1 MKDVNSLKGIHGV
14 GTMQSRKK
22 RSIPRVQ
29 SSTYL
34 DLYMLN
40 KEKERLLK
48 EDKKLSMRKDDIKR
62 RLEDIE
68 QETTKLQGD
77 EAVVKP
83 AATAANK
90 SSSGSAFAQ
99 TNGVR
104 KEFRTMALSY

>member
-48 EDKKLSMRKDDIKR
+48 EDRKLSMRKDDIKR
-62 RLEDIE
+62 RLEEIE
-68 QETTKLQGD
+68 QETNKLKESEATVKAGGD
-77 EAVVKP
+77 R
-83 AATAANK
+83 
-90 SSSGSAFAQ
+90 SSSGRTFAQ
-99 TNGVR
+99 TNGAK
-104 KEFRTMALSY
+104 KEFKTMALSY

>member
-48 EDKKLSMRKDDIKR
+48 EDKKLSMRKDVRK
-62 RLEDIE
+62 RLEEIE
-68 QETTKLQGD
+68 HEMNKIQEAESTTK
-77 EAVVKP
+77 
-83 AATAANK
+83 ATK
-90 SSSGSAFAQ
+90 STRFSGRTFAQ
-99 TNGVR
+99 TNGTK
-104 KEFRTMALSY
+104 KEFKTMALTY

>member
-14 GTMQSRKK
+14 GTMQSKKK

-34 DLYMLN
+34 DLYMLD

-48 EDKKLSMRKDDIKR
+48 EDAKLSMRRDDIRK

-68 QETTKLQGD
+68 FEMNKMRGAD
-77 EAVVKP
+77 VAVKARADVVP
-83 AATAANK
+83 FGRTL
-90 SSSGSAFAQ
+90 AQ
-99 TNGVR
+99 TNGAK
-104 KEFRTMALSY
+104 KEFKTMALSY

>member
-34 DLYMLN
+34 DLYMLD

-62 RLEDIE
+62 RLEEIE
-68 QETTKLQGD
+68 EETNKLQES
-77 EAVVKP
+77 EATSK
-83 AATAANK
+83 ASKGTN
-90 SSSGSAFAQ
+90 SSGRTFAQ
-99 TNGVR
+99 TNGAK
-104 KEFRTMALSY
+104 KEFKTMALTY

>member
-48 EDKKLSMRKDDIKR
+48 EDKKLSMRKDDIRK
-62 RLEDIE
+62 RLEEIE
-68 QETTKLQGD
+68 LDMSRMQGD
-77 EAVVKP
+77 EAIVKP
-83 AATAANK
+83 TANK
-90 SSSGSAFAQ
+90 SSSGRAFAQ
-99 TNGVR
+99 TSGIK
-104 KEFRTMALSY
+104 KEFKTMALSY

>member
-1 MKDVNSLKGIHGV
+1 MKDVNSLRGIHGV

-40 KEKERLLK
+40 NEKERLLK

-62 RLEDIE
+62 RLEEIE
-68 QETTKLQGD
+68 HETNKIG
-77 EAVVKP
+77 EAE
-83 AATAANK
+83 ATSKASK
-90 SSSGSAFAQ
+90 DTISSRRAFGQ
-99 TNGVR
+99 TNGAK
-104 KEFRTMALSY
+104 KEFKTIALSY

>member
-34 DLYMLN
+34 DLYMLD

-48 EDKKLSMRKDDIKR
+48 EDGKLSMRKDGIRK
-62 RLEDIE
+62 RLEEIE
-68 QETTKLQGD
+68 HEMSKMRSD
-77 EAVVKP
+77 EAIAIP
-83 AATAANK
+83 AAIK
-90 SSSGSAFAQ
+90 SSSGRAFAQ
-99 TNGVR
+99 TNGSK
-104 KEFRTMALSY
+104 KEFKTMALSY

>member
-34 DLYMLN
+34 DLYILG

-62 RLEDIE
+62 RLEEIE
-68 QETTKLQGD
+68 QETNKLQES
-77 EAVVKP
+77 EATVK
-83 AATAANK
+83 AGRDRG
-90 SSSGSAFAQ
+90 SSERTFAQ
-99 TNGVR
+99 TNGAK
-104 KEFRTMALSY
+104 KEFKTMALSY

>member
-48 EDKKLSMRKDDIKR
+48 EDKKLSMRKDDVQK
-62 RLEDIE
+62 RLEEIE
-68 QETTKLQGD
+68 HEMNKIQEADVIAKSKTDTT
-77 EAVVKP
+77 
-83 AATAANK
+83 
-90 SSSGSAFAQ
+90 SSGRPVAQ
-99 TNGVR
+99 TNGSK

>member
-48 EDKKLSMRKDDIKR
+48 EDKKLSMRKDDIQK
-62 RLEDIE
+62 RLEEIE
-68 QETTKLQGD
+68 HETSKMQET
-77 EAVVKP
+77 EAIVKP
-83 AATAANK
+83 AASK
-90 SSSGSAFAQ
+90 SSSGREFAQ
-99 TNGVR
+99 TNGTK
-104 KEFRTMALSY
+104 KEFKTMALSY